1 MEYWIII
8 LISATA
14 FGTAILTFFSGFGLG
29 TILSPVFALF
39 FPIDIAIALTAVVH
53 FSSNLFK
60 LSLMG
65 KFASKEVLL
74 KFAPTALI
82 GALIGAY
89 ALGFLKDLTPIET
102 HQWFGVT
109 AEITWVKLIIA
120 ILLALFAIVELL
132 PISEHFEMK
141 KSHFVLGGLLSGFFG
156 GLSSMQGA
164 IRSAFLVKAGLSKE
178 TYIGTGVVIASV
190 IDLGRMSL
198 YSQQIPFSD
207 LKAQWPLILPA
218 IGSAIIGS
226 IIGKRLL
233 KKITIKSIQIT
244 VAVLLLLIA
253 AALGIGII

>member
-1 MEYWIII
+1 LYLRLKLSQMEYWIII

-141 KSHFVLGGLLSGFFG
+141 IRILYLVVYSADFLAVYRRCKGLFG
-156 GLSSMQGA
+156 
-164 IRSAFLVKAGLSKE
+164 
-178 TYIGTGVVIASV
+178 
-190 IDLGRMSL
+190 
-198 YSQQIPFSD
+198 
-207 LKAQWPLILPA
+207 
-218 IGSAIIGS
+218 
-226 IIGKRLL
+226 RLFWL
-233 KKITIKSIQIT
+233 RRD
-244 VAVLLLLIA
+244 
-253 AALGIGII
+253 

>member
-14 FGTAILTFFSGFGLG
+14 FGAAILTFFSGFGLG

-60 LSLMG
+60 LGQMG
-65 KFASKEVLL
+65 RFASKEILL
-74 KFAPTALI
+74 KFAPTAII
-82 GALIGAY
+82 GAIAGAY
-89 ALGFLKDLTPIET
+89 TLGMLKNLQTIKQY
-102 HQWFGVT
+102 HFFVIQ

-120 ILLALFAIVELL
+120 VLLAIFAIIELL
-132 PISEHFEMK
+132 PGSDSRTIK
-141 KSHFVLGGLLSGFFG
+141 KSHLPVGGLLSGFFG

-178 TYIGTGVVIASV
+178 AYIGTGVVIAAV
-190 IDLGRMSL
+190 IDISRMSL
-198 YSQQIPFSD
+198 YADQIPLNEVSP
-207 LKAQWPLILPA
+207 QWPLLLSA
-218 IGSAIIGS
+218 IGSAIIGN

-244 VAVLLLLIA
+244 VAVFLLLIA